1 MLTGC
6 SLLDQHILSPIN
18 LKYVQRLILSDLRR
32 FTQIVLKFKTQVLQ
46 VWNFRRISVN
56 LRKSDKSEIRRHI
69 LD

>member
-6 SLLDQHILSPIN
+6 SLSDQHILSPIN